1 MSLLLGLIPPIPARR
16 LTRQCAS
23 CYLAGCPLARGYEHV
38 AHWQRHSVPGKAVI
52 AMTFFVGALLGIL
65 AGGAVCTR
73 YLRQEVAAEIRP
85 RLRRIQSQLENVE
98 AEINLVM
105 ATQLAEL
112 TKRQTRPDTTPPDE

>member
-1 MSLLLGLIPPIPARR
+1 
-16 LTRQCAS
+16 
-23 CYLAGCPLARGYEHV
+23 
-38 AHWQRHSVPGKAVI
+38 VPGKAVI
-52 AMTFFVGALLGIL
+52 GMTFFVGALLGIL

-85 RLRRIQSQLENVE
+85 RRQRIQSQLDNVE

-112 TKRQTRPDTTPPDE
+112 TKRQTRPDSTRGDE